1 MAPPGVNRR
10 ASPCMLR
17 AMLRSLLI
25 LGLSSAPAWADPDA
39 FDPLLD
45 APPTAEKA
53 PENRYEAPDP
63 RAPGFMIG
71 ALVGT
76 YLGAIKSY
84 LTEERSRLNSGARPF
99 AGFGFGLRT
108 RSPIEIG
115 VDLGLGL
122 GRTFSPQFG
131 IDLSA
136 FDLIIQPRI
145 LVHVYESEYVGLYAG
160 LGGETILFDVEGAG
174 LNQAG
179 IGPGLVLG
187 VLHRMDPHS
196 LIFAE
201 ATATAFYDFLAY
213 RYADPSAEE
222 LEENP
227 LAQPEKIDGEWF
239 GVMRLTIGYRLT
251 AF

>member
-1 MAPPGVNRR
+1 MAGPGVNRR
-10 ASPCMLR
+10 ASACMLGG
-17 AMLRSLLI
+17 MLRVLAV
-25 LGLSSAPAWADPDA
+25 LGLLATPALADPDA

-45 APPTAEKA
+45 ARPSAEKA

-71 ALVGT
+71 ALMGT
-76 YLGAIKSY
+76 YLGSIKSY
-84 LTEERSRLNSGARPF
+84 LTEQRSRLQSGARPF
-99 AGFGFGLRT
+99 AGFGIGVRT

-115 VDLGLGL
+115 LDFGLGL

-131 IDLSA
+131 VDLSA
-136 FDLIIQPRI
+136 FDLIIQPKI
-145 LVHVYESEYVGLYAG
+145 LVHVYESEYVGLFAG
-160 LGGETILFDVEGAG
+160 IGGETILFDVEGEG

-179 IGPGLVLG
+179 IGPGLILG
-187 VLHRMDPHS
+187 VLHRLDAHS

-213 RYADPSAEE
+213 RFEDPTAEQ

-227 LAQPEKIDGEWF
+227 LAQPEKIEGEWF